1 MKQKIIIAIAMSWI
15 IALTWCSLI
24 PQTENWQNETPNPAS
39 VFCEENGG
47 ILEIIP
53 DEWGTRINCNF
64 DDWSFCEERAYYH
77 GECSPWRWNGNT
89 IELQEIEEVQND
101 ENLSQ
106 EEKEEISD
114 LIEEIQEHDE
124 ISEQNVTCPTDIKQ
138 CDDGTYVSRWWP
150 NCEFWSCPWY
160 EINENTINETLQ
172 KYESSWSNLQESDI
186 ELMNE
191 IIDLVSQN

>member
-15 IALTWCSLI
+15 LALTWCSLI

-47 ILEIIP
+47 TLEIIP
-53 DEWGTRINCNF
+53 DEWWTRANCNF

-124 ISEQNVTCPTDIKQ
+124 ISEPTVTCPADVKQ

-160 EINENTINETLQ
+160 EINENTIDETLQ

>member
-1 MKQKIIIAIAMSWI
+1 MKLKIIITTMLSWI

-47 ILEIIP
+47 TLEIVP
-53 DEWGTRINCNF
+53 DVWWERGKCNF
-64 DDWSFCEERAYYH
+64 DDWSFCEEWTYYH
-77 GECSPWRWNGNT
+77 GECSPGRWSWNT
-89 IELQEIEEVQND
+89 VELEDIQEAQND

-124 ISEQNVTCPTDIKQ
+124 ISESTVTCTTDVKE
-138 CDDGTYVSRWWP
+138 CDDGTYISRWWP
-150 NCEFWSCPWY
+150 NCEFWTCPW
-160 EINENTINETLQ
+160 EKEEEKTIDDILQ
-172 KYESSWSNLQESDI
+172 KYESTWNEITGSDI
-186 ELMNE
+186 DLMFE
-191 IIDLVSQN
+191 FIDLMTQN